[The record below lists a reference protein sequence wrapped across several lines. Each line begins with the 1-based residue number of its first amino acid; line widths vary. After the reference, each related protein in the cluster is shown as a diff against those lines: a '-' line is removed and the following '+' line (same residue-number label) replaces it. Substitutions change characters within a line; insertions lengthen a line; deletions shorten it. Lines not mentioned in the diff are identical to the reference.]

1 MRQQIL
7 PDNPLLL
14 LKECFFFSHFS
25 AVVDCLALCTGL
37 QPPLLSMDNEVK
49 LIAKKT
55 VNQIS
60 TIIESVKLHDLA
72 HEAPTSV
79 TSFIQRELAFFKT
92 LLEEAMQSLELLI
105 EACCGLIA
113 FTPSLFKLALSLGH
127 CWTPLKW
134 LNKPGTDV
142 SLAAWMVNI
151 SKQVK
156 TLGEYLLSSPVHPP
170 SFCLGAFAHPQAF
183 LACVLMDHARSAMK
197 SVYALEFSV
206 EVSTCLLFLNELDRG
221 SAAEWLERLTCISEA
236 PSSRPA
242 LTASGI
248 CSR

>member
-1 MRQQIL
+1 M
-7 PDNPLLL
+7 
-14 LKECFFFSHFS
+14 
-25 AVVDCLALCTGL
+25 
-37 QPPLLSMDNEVK
+37 M
-49 LIAKKT
+49 
-55 VNQIS
+55 
-60 TIIESVKLHDLA
+60 
-72 HEAPTSV
+72 
-79 TSFIQRELAFFKT
+79 
-92 LLEEAMQSLELLI
+92 
-105 EACCGLIA
+105 
-113 FTPSLFKLALSLGH
+113 
-127 CWTPLKW
+127 
-134 LNKPGTDV
+134 
-142 SLAAWMVNI
+142 NI

-206 EVSTCLLFLNELDRG
+206 EVSTCLLFLNELHRG

-242 LTASGI
+242 LTASWI

>member
-1 MRQQIL
+1 M
-7 PDNPLLL
+7 
-14 LKECFFFSHFS
+14 FFFSHFS

-105 EACCGLIA
+105 KACCGLIA
-113 FTPSLFKLALSLGH
+113 FTPGLFKLALSLGH
-127 CWTPLKW
+127 RWTPLKW

-236 PSSRPA
+236 PSSRPV
-242 LTASGI
+242 LTASWI